1 MIDFDNRPWGRWE
14 EYLYEP
20 TYRVKRIV
28 VFPGQK
34 LSLQRHSLRQEIW
47 VVVSGTG
54 LMTLDDKQF
63 EINPGDV
70 VQIAKRQIHRAEN
83 PSADT
88 PLVIIETQM
97 GICPEDDIERLEDA
111 YGRK

>member
-1 MIDFDNRPWGRWE
+1 MIDFDDRPWGRWE

-47 VVVSGTG
+47 VVVAGTG
-54 LMTLDDKQF
+54 LMTLGERQF
-63 EINPGDV
+63 EVKTGDV
-70 VQIAKRQIHRAEN
+70 VQIAKHEIHRVEN
-83 PSADT
+83 PTDDM

-97 GICPEDDIERLEDA
+97 GICPENDIERLEDA